1 MWITKLEDAGKRRT
15 RVFLDEESFCLLYPS
30 EMRELGNRE
39 NQEMDEDRFAA
50 MQKMLLQRAER
61 KALSLLEYKDRT
73 RKELQDRLL
82 RLEYPEH
89 VVEDAVAYVE
99 LYGYINDE
107 EYVRRYMEYKADSK
121 SRRQMMQE
129 LRQKGIKSSL
139 LEHIWDEYEYN
150 EMEILEGQLEKR
162 IRQKG
167 TVTEENFQKFYNYF
181 ARKGFSSHTILYLLK
196 KYKQ

>member
-1 MWITKLEDAGKRRT
+1 
-15 RVFLDEESFCLLYPS
+15 
-30 EMRELGNRE
+30 
-39 NQEMDEDRFAA
+39 
-50 MQKMLLQRAER
+50 
-61 KALSLLEYKDRT
+61 
-73 RKELQDRLL
+73 
-82 RLEYPEH
+82 
-89 VVEDAVAYVE
+89 
-99 LYGYINDE
+99 
-107 EYVRRYMEYKADSK
+107 
-121 SRRQMMQE
+121 MQE